1 MSQHWLVQQEGVS
14 MSILSSLNAGVAG
27 LQSNATRLASIS
39 DNIAN
44 SSTYGYKR
52 VTTDFE
58 SVVISS
64 SGGSYSA
71 GGVRVTNSR
80 IIDQGGSLVSS
91 SNATDLAIRG
101 RGLLPVAR
109 ATEVDVDN
117 GDTQMLLTTT
127 GSFRKASDG
136 YLVSQSGLVLMGWPA
151 LPNGDIPTFPRD
163 TSDGLEPIKINV
175 NQICSTLPDRTIRAN
190 RNCESLYVLLM
201 QTMLLY

>member
-1 MSQHWLVQQEGVS
+1 MTIS
-14 MSILSSLNAGVAG
+14 SSLNAGVAG

-58 SVVISS
+58 SMVISS

-71 GGVRVTNSR
+71 GSVRATNTR
-80 IIDQGGSLVSS
+80 LIDQGGSLVST
-91 SNATDLAIRG
+91 SNPTDLAVRGRGRG

-109 ATEVDVDN
+109 AAEVGVAN
-117 GDTQMLLTTT
+117 GETQMLLTTT
-127 GSFRKASDG
+127 GSFRTDADG

-151 LPNGDIPTFPRD
+151 LGDGSIPSYPCD
-163 TSDGLEPIKINV
+163 TSDG
-175 NQICSTLPDRTIRAN
+175 
-190 RNCESLYVLLM
+190 
-201 QTMLLY
+201 